1 MDKTSKSAL
10 IHFLE
15 KNVLEMHV
23 EESPTGCAVIF
34 DGMAEIQR
42 IADHVPATFGELAL
56 TVLCSIVAKTL
67 QHGGIRAVFLCDWY
81 IIPDI
86 KDQERRRRYDISDPR
101 LLRAL
106 STTQKTTQQFR
117 RFLQSGKNKESLSV
131 YLFPYWSTVYAYE
144 LQNISVFVT
153 HGENCHLLSADNEQ
167 MPVGVQQVEELHC
180 DHEEADMRM
189 LLLNFHDG
197 VIIRSS
203 DTDVFCLSLSFS
215 NTFCS
220 KLYLSVGVG
229 GDEKIL
235 DIKQVHLHFGSQFC
249 EATSGF
255 HAFTG
260 CDTVSSFRGKGKMK
274 PLTLMQHSQEFIQ
287 VFQDLGK
294 VWEMPETVFAV
305 LEEFVCRMYGQT
317 TKSVDQTR

>member
-1 MDKTSKSAL
+1 MIS
-10 IHFLE
+10 
-15 KNVLEMHV
+15 
-23 EESPTGCAVIF
+23 

-56 TVLCSIVAKTL
+56 TVMRSIVAKTL
-67 QHGGIRAVFLCDWY
+67 QHGRTRSDFVCDGY
-81 IIPDI
+81 IIQSI
-86 KDQERRRRYDISDPR
+86 RDQERRRRHDSSDPR

-106 STTQKTTQQFR
+106 SAAQKTPQQLR
-117 RFLQSGKNKESLSV
+117 RFLQFGKNKESLSV

-180 DHEEADMRM
+180 DHTEADTGM
-189 LLLNFHDG
+189 LLHAKHASVSLDG

-203 DTDVFCLSLSFS
+203 VTDVFCLSLSFS

-220 KLYLSVGVG
+220 RLYLSVGVG

-260 CDTVSSFRGKGKMK
+260 CDTVSCFRGKGKMK

-294 VWEMPETVFAV
+294 VWEMPQPVFAV
-305 LEEFVCRMYGQT
+305 LEEVVCRM
-317 TKSVDQTR
+317 SSP